1 MPLAFIFLYK
11 FSGIAKLSGLSED
24 IMLIAVLSV
33 STPTASTVTQLS
45 RLFGADAAYAN
56 VINLATTVLCI
67 ATIPLMAAL
76 YQTI

>member
-1 MPLAFIFLYK
+1 
-11 FSGIAKLSGLSED
+11 
-24 IMLIAVLSV
+24 MLIAVLSV

>member
-24 IMLIAVLSV
+24 ILLIAILSV

-45 RLFGADAAYAN
+45 QLFGADAAYAN

-67 ATIPLMAAL
+67 ATIPLMTAL